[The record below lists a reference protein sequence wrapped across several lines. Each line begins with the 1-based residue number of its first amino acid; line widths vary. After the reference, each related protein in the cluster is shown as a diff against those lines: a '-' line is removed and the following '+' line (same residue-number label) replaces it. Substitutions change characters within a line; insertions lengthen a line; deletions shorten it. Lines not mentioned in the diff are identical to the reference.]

1 MTRSI
6 TELGP
11 REVEFLARLSSSGR
25 MLFTMRDAA
34 EFWGARKYAREK
46 LTLLES
52 KGWVDRL
59 EQGSYMVVPL
69 QAGLERL
76 WSEDALA
83 VGTFLAPDGAAA
95 YRSATRH
102 WNWTTQL
109 PSPVTFMTPRRRF
122 NNSPTVLGVPY
133 RFVLV
138 RPDRLFGVFRAF
150 EGGLPVHVT
159 ERERT
164 IVDMMDRPDLCGG
177 IAEVVE
183 ALRTGWPECD
193 PVRVVEYVQRHGG
206 GTVPKRLGFLV
217 EQIGIERPTGFLP
230 QLQTL
235 MGAGMSDLERGGA
248 KSGRYVRRWRLR
260 VNTAGFDAADGGVP
274 TPEAT

>member
-1 MTRSI
+1 MTRAI

-25 MLFTMRDAA
+25 TLFTMRDAA
-34 EFWGARKYAREK
+34 EFWGTSKYAREK
-46 LTLLES
+46 LALLES

-69 QAGLERL
+69 QAGLERV

-83 VGTFLAPDGAAA
+83 VGTFLAPEGAAA
-95 YRSATRH
+95 YWSAVRH

-109 PSPVTFMTPRRRF
+109 PSVVTFMTPRRRF
-122 NNSPTVLGVPY
+122 NRSLTVLGVRY
-133 RFVLV
+133 QFVLV
-138 RPDRLFGVFRAF
+138 RPERLFGVSQAF
-150 EGGLPVHVT
+150 EGGLPLRVT

-177 IAEVVE
+177 VAEVVE
-183 ALRTGWPECD
+183 ALRAGWAECE
-193 PVRVVEYVQRHGG
+193 PARVAEYAQRHGG

-217 EQIGIERPTGFLP
+217 EQLGLEAPAGLVE
-230 QLQTL
+230 QLQDL
-235 MGAGMSDLERGGA
+235 MGAGMSDLDRGGA

-260 VNTAGFDAADGGVP
+260 INTAGFDAAEVDS
-274 TPEAT
+274 TARKAT

>member
-1 MTRSI
+1 MTRAI

-25 MLFTMRDAA
+25 TLFTMRDAA
-34 EFWGARKYAREK
+34 EFWGTNKYAREK

-69 QAGLERL
+69 QAGLERV

-95 YRSATRH
+95 YWSAVRH

-109 PSPVTFMTPRRRF
+109 PRVVTFMTPRRRF
-122 NNSPTVLGVPY
+122 NRSPTVLGVRY
-133 RFVLV
+133 QFVLI
-138 RPDRLFGVFRAF
+138 RPERLFGVSQAF
-150 EGGLPVHVT
+150 EGGLPLRVT

-164 IVDMMDRPDLCGG
+164 IIDMMDRPDLCGG

-183 ALRTGWPECD
+183 ALRAGWTECE
-193 PVRVVEYVQRHGG
+193 PARVAEYARRHGG

-217 EQIGIERPTGFLP
+217 EQLDLEAPAGFVG
-230 QLQTL
+230 QLQSL
-235 MGAGMSDLERGGA
+235 MGKGISDLERGGA
-248 KSGRYVRRWRLR
+248 KSGRYLRRWRLR
-260 VNTAGFDAADGGVP
+260 VNTPGFDPPGGGIP
-274 TPEAT
+274 TGKAT